1 MQQIPT
7 ITKNLLIINILCFF
21 AMVLMATVGIDLN
34 SAFGLHYWQASNFHP
49 YQLITYMFMHGGWT
63 HLFFNMFALW
73 MFGGIMERTFGEK
86 RFLTYYIICGLG
98 AALCQEL
105 SQTVQVYSMIA
116 PQGATLN
123 DLFNLGAADR
133 AALNN
138 LTTVGASGS
147 IYGLLLAF
155 GMTYPEER
163 LFVFPLPVPLKAKW
177 FVMVYVVIELMS
189 ALSQRGDGV
198 AHVAHLGGMLFGY
211 ILIRMWRNS
220 YRDYNHRTRHYSD
233 GWDGYEIK
241 EDDDKWEKSGGIL
254 SKIRRWFRIDNP
266 NDNVNF
272 NGNDNG
278 NGNQTYNKRQDD
290 WNYNAQKKKKETE
303 IDIILDKIRRSG
315 YASLSEEE
323 KKKLFD
329 QSKFKKV

>member
-1 MQQIPT
+1 MNNIPK
-7 ITKNLLIINILCFF
+7 ITKNLLIINILCY
-21 AMVLMATVGIDLN
+21 LATVIVTGTGIDLN
-34 SAFGLHYWQASNFHP
+34 MAFGLHYWQASNFSL
-49 YQLITYMFMHGGWT
+49 YQMFTYMFMHGSWT

-98 AALCQEL
+98 AAVCQEI
-105 SQTVQVYSMIA
+105 SQTVYVLTNLTA
-116 PQGATLN
+116 EGTTLTELLN
-123 DLFNLGAADR
+123 ISQAERML
-133 AALNN
+133 LNN

-163 LFVFPLPVPLKAKW
+163 LFVFPLPIPLKAKW
-177 FVMVYVVIELMS
+177 FVMIYVVIELMS

-220 YRDYNHRTRHYSD
+220 YRDYNYRTRHYSD

-241 EDDDKWEKSGGIL
+241 DDKSSSIF
-254 SKIRRWFRIDNP
+254 SKIRNWFRIENP
-266 NDNVNF
+266 NDNHKVNDKE
-272 NGNDNG
+272 NINNE
-278 NGNQTYNKRQDD
+278 TYNKRKED
-290 WNYNAQKKKKETE
+290 WQFNAEKKKKETE
-303 IDIILDKIRRSG
+303 IDIILDKIRKSG
-315 YASLSEEE
+315 YSSLSEEE

>member
-1 MQQIPT
+1 M
-7 ITKNLLIINILCFF
+7 F
-21 AMVLMATVGIDLN
+21 
-34 SAFGLHYWQASNFHP
+34 
-49 YQLITYMFMHGGWT
+49 TYMFMHGSWT

-98 AALCQEL
+98 AAVCQEI
-105 SQTVQVYSMIA
+105 SQTFQFFTKPVCDYYENLNSTLIEPLSEYSPSQIIYIEFEDKRGIIH
-116 PQGATLN
+116 QTFN
-123 DLFNLGAADR
+123 DISTYICSNFW
-133 AALNN
+133 
-138 LTTVGASGS
+138 TTVGASGA
-147 IYGLLLAF
+147 IYGILLAF

-163 LFVFPLPVPLKAKW
+163 LFVFPLPIPLKAKW
-177 FVMVYVVIELMS
+177 FVMIYVVIELMS

-220 YRDYNHRTRHYSD
+220 YRDYNYRTRHYSD

-241 EDDDKWEKSGGIL
+241 DDKSSSIF
-254 SKIRRWFRIDNP
+254 SKIRNWFRIENP
-266 NDNVNF
+266 NDNHKVNDKE
-272 NGNDNG
+272 NINNE
-278 NGNQTYNKRQDD
+278 TYNKRKED
-290 WNYNAQKKKKETE
+290 WQFNAEKKKKETE
-303 IDIILDKIRRSG
+303 IDIILDKIRKSG
-315 YASLSEEE
+315 YSSLSEEE

>member
-1 MQQIPT
+1 MQQIPI
-7 ITKNLLIINILCFF
+7 ITKNLLIINILCFL
-21 AMVLMATVGIDLN
+21 AMVVMTTVGLDLN
-34 SAFGLHYWQASNFHP
+34 MSFGLHYWQASNFHL

-98 AALCQEL
+98 AAMCQEL

-116 PQGATLN
+116 PQGATLH
-123 DLFNLGAADR
+123 DLFNLSAADR
-133 AALNN
+133 AALDN

-177 FVMVYVVIELMS
+177 FVMIYVVIELMS

-198 AHVAHLGGMLFGY
+198 AHVAPLGGMLFGY

-220 YRDYNHRTRHYSD
+220 YRDYNHRTRHYSN
-233 GWDGYEIK
+233 GWDGYEIREK
-241 EDDDKWEKSGGIL
+241 EGEGIL

-266 NDNVNF
+266 DDNLNGNVN
-272 NGNDNG
+272 GNKN
-278 NGNQTYNKRQDD
+278 NQAESKHQAD
-290 WNYNAQKKKKETE
+290 WNYNANKKKQETE